1 MASEFILEPDCCA
14 CPSGLLIVIGPLS
27 PDREPL
33 EALTIFATQLVA
45 MMSMP
50 DTQKLHRL
58 VIAGSIESPEL
69 GRLFWEAGPGR
80 GFKIIATYLEQQK
93 VIGKLAID
101 DVNRD
106 AGMLIGML
114 VGGIAL
120 RLNLGTPAMTQTVEE
135 QEAWAS
141 QTVRQFLRLISRGC
155 YGFHA
160 RALHMRV
167 TMMEAKA
174 M

>member
-1 MASEFILEPDCCA
+1 
-14 CPSGLLIVIGPLS
+14 VIGPLS

-141 QTVRQFLRLISRGC
+141 QTVRQFLRLIPRGC